1 MAGVTFTKND
11 FVKFLDDLS
20 NHVDLK
26 LGSFIVPIVM
36 YCVSFPYIINNSAS
50 EYIAWILIFFLNA
63 TFPFTYLGE
72 LFSLGRKTN
81 KFGLSG
87 YFVIY
92 SITAIVI
99 SYILQFVVLLFVVLK
114 NENIRK
120 GKEKKGDYENEGK
133 QDLDTKDWTVEFR
146 DKNISIL
153 FIMGSVFVWAMVIN
167 HFSSDL
173 QLNLFNPNKKDADS
187 NLISQEAQMEDKF
200 PIGSRI
206 KWFVHL
212 ISEMFTAMDES
223 WHDVIDNIPIG
234 PLAKSSLVYCVS
246 FITIIFSL
254 FIRFTYAR
262 RNIKTMGPDGYAS
275 ESVRIVQR
283 KGHTVA
289 NIGALFGK
297 TFQNHIHNIRKV
309 AIVSIIFFI
318 IIIGGML
325 GYVVKKLIYDAKTV
339 LNDLA
344 NMTPVVGNDFTRN
357 LITKDNAILPDWF
370 KFEHGF
376 VGWAVVCCVVLFP
389 AFFAEKK
396 HGPRNKIKDKIFPLH
411 DSVYFKRDVG
421 SNFKGLLNSQI
432 NVHYSPD
439 ELFAG
444 ELKLKPVSSPRE
456 IKTVIAQLG
465 YYFKTFLFKN
475 DTINNFGTTND
486 EGHVDINGT
495 FVNLQTSFQLMEKKY
510 KNINGFDVSVPR
522 AKAKDYERFKTEF
535 KSIMEQIY
543 MQNYGSFES
552 DRSEY
557 AEANPGM
564 DFPFVFE
571 ETAEYKEKKK
581 LYETDSFNM
590 PLKTYIFFLICLL
603 FGFLCTLIIMTATS
617 LLGGVSNKY
626 FYVVFSLVMMI
637 STVIVFG
644 IGMGKKFLSP
654 ENDKDLKTFLA
665 VMFTMAGASF
675 FALSTR
681 FNMLS
686 YLWNT
691 SGTCLSLFLKT
702 VAPIAIVLFSSLSI
716 SFSFK
721 NYKRFKYHTS
731 E

>member
-1 MAGVTFTKND
+1 MAGLTFTKND
-11 FVKFLDDLS
+11 FQKFLEDLG

-36 YCVSFPYIINNSAS
+36 YCVSFPYIINNNAS

-72 LFSLGRKTN
+72 LLSLGRKTT
-81 KFGLSG
+81 KFGISG

-92 SITAIVI
+92 SITAII
-99 SYILQFVVLLFVVLK
+99 IAYILQFVVLMFVVLK
-114 NENIRK
+114 NESIRK

-153 FIMGSVFVWAMVIN
+153 FIFGSVLVWAMVIN

-173 QLNLFNPNKKDADS
+173 QLNLFNPNKKDAGS
-187 NLISQEAQMEDKF
+187 QLIPQETQMEDKF

-212 ISEMFTAMDES
+212 ISEMLRTMDES

-234 PLAKSSLVYCVS
+234 PLAKSSLVYCIS
-246 FITIIFSL
+246 FITIIFSF

-262 RNIKTMGPDGYAS
+262 RNLRTMGPDGYAS
-275 ESVRIVQR
+275 ESVRIVKR

-289 NIGALFGK
+289 NIGPLFGK
-297 TFQNHIHNIRKV
+297 TFHNHIHNIRKV
-309 AIVSIIFFI
+309 AIVSIIFLI

-325 GYVVKKLIYDAKTV
+325 GYILKEVRNDIGTV
-339 LNDLA
+339 WKDFK
-344 NMTPVVGNDFTRN
+344 NMTPATNNVFTRN
-357 LITKDNAILPDWF
+357 LITNDNKILPDWF

-376 VGWAVVCCVVLFP
+376 VGWVVVCCTVLFP
-389 AFFAEKK
+389 AFFAEKT
-396 HGPRNKIKDKIFPLH
+396 HGPRNKIKNKIFPMN
-411 DSVYFKRDVG
+411 DSIYYKHDVG
-421 SNFKGLLNSQI
+421 TSFTVMLNSQI

-444 ELKLKPVSSPRE
+444 ELKLNPTSSSRE

-475 DTINNFGTTND
+475 DTIDNFGTTND
-486 EGHVDINGT
+486 EEHVDLNGT
-495 FVNLQTSFQLMEKKY
+495 FVHLRKSFQLMEKKF
-510 KNINGFDVSVPR
+510 KNINGFDVSVPQ
-522 AKAKDYERFKTEF
+522 AKAKDYERFKKEF

-543 MQNYGSFES
+543 MQNYSSFES
-552 DRSEY
+552 DRTDY
-557 AEANPGM
+557 GEANPGM

-571 ETAEYKEKKK
+571 ETEEYKEKKK
-581 LYETDSFNM
+581 LYETERFNM
-590 PLKTYIFFLICLL
+590 PLKTYIFFLVSLL

-637 STVIVFG
+637 STIIVFV
-644 IGMGKKFLSP
+644 IGLGRKFLDP

-665 VMFTMAGASF
+665 VMFTMVGASF

-691 SGTCLSLFLKT
+691 SGTCLSLFLKMQCF
-702 VAPIAIVLFSSLSI
+702 LL
-716 SFSFK
+716 K
-721 NYKRFKYHTS
+721 NYHMVFY
-731 E
+731 

>member
-1 MAGVTFTKND
+1 MAGLTFTKND
-11 FVKFLDDLS
+11 FQKFLEDLG

-36 YCVSFPYIINNSAS
+36 YCVSFPYIINNSVS
-50 EYIAWILIFFLNA
+50 EYIAWILIFFLNT
-63 TFPFTYLGE
+63 TFPFTYMGE
-72 LFSLGRKTN
+72 LLSLGRKTS

-87 YFVIY
+87 YFVMY
-92 SITAIVI
+92 SITAIII
-99 SYILQFVVLLFVVLK
+99 SYMLQFVVLLFVVLK

-120 GKEKKGDYENEGK
+120 SKEKKGDYENEGK
-133 QDLDTKDWTVEFR
+133 QDLDTKDWSVEYR

-153 FIMGSVFVWAMVIN
+153 FIFGSVLIWAMVIN

-173 QLNLFNPNKKDADS
+173 QLNLFNPDKKDADS
-187 NLISQEAQMEDKF
+187 KLIPQVVQMEDKF
-200 PIGSRI
+200 PIGSRVRY
-206 KWFVHL
+206 FVQL
-212 ISEMFTAMDES
+212 ISKLFTTMDES
-223 WHDVIDNIPIG
+223 WHDVVDNIPIG

-246 FITIIFSL
+246 FITIIFSF
-254 FIRFTYAR
+254 FIRLKYAR
-262 RNIKTMGPDGYAS
+262 RNIRTMGPDGFAN
-275 ESVRIVQR
+275 ESVRIVKR

-289 NIGALFGK
+289 NIGPLFGK

-309 AIVSIIFFI
+309 AIVSIVFFI

-325 GYVVKKLIYDAKTV
+325 GYLGKEFLTYDVNDA
-339 LNDLA
+339 LN
-344 NMTPVVGNDFTRN
+344 NIPVVNN
-357 LITKDNAILPDWF
+357 YLIVGVKTNPNPNTLFPDWF

-376 VGWAVVCCVVLFP
+376 VGWAVVCCIVLFP

-396 HGPRNKIKDKIFPLH
+396 HGPRNKIKNKIFPMN
-411 DSVYFKRDVG
+411 DSIYYKRDVG
-421 SNFKGLLNSQI
+421 SNFTGLLDSQI

-439 ELFAG
+439 ELFSG
-444 ELKLKPVSSPRE
+444 ELKLNPVSSPRE

-465 YYFKTFLFKN
+465 HYFKTFLFKN
-475 DTINNFGTTND
+475 DTINNVGTD
-486 EGHVDINGT
+486 ADFDLNGT
-495 FVNLQTSFQLMEKKY
+495 FVNIQMSFQLMEKKF
-510 KNINGFDVSVPR
+510 KNINGFDVSVPQ

-543 MQNYGSFES
+543 MQNYSSFES
-552 DRSEY
+552 DRTDY

-564 DFPFVFE
+564 EFPFVFE

-581 LYETDSFNM
+581 LYETDSYNM
-590 PLKTYIFFLICLL
+590 PLKKYIFFLVCLL
-603 FGFLCTLIIMTATS
+603 FGFLCTLVIMTAIS
-617 LLGGVSNKY
+617 LLGVDWNKY
-626 FYVVFSLVMMI
+626 FYVVFIVVMLC
-637 STVIVFG
+637 STLIMFG
-644 IGMGKKFLSP
+644 IGLGKFLSP

-665 VMFTMAGASF
+665 VMFSMVGASF

-691 SGTCLSLFLKT
+691 SGTCLSFFLKT